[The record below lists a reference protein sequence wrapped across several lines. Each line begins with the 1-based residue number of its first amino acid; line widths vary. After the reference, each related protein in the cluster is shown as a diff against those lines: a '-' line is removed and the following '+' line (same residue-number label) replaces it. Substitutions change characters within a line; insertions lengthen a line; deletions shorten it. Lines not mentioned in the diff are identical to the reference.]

1 MSGFRKTLLLFGFVL
16 LATAAL
22 IVVVKLDFSKPIQEE
37 QVAITSLAI
46 LERISDQ
53 YFVVTKSVYVDQKSE
68 IVVDTGSK
76 WSNFFWGQTV
86 KADGVIRVD
95 VGVDMSQLTE
105 KDIVVDQEA
114 KTVRVDVP
122 PADILNA
129 SQYGDIEVESQQGVQ
144 TEVRADAPVAHGEE
158 GVDAE
163 SQAGHELQHVHQID
177 KLDAAEDGVEDR
189 IRRMERV
196 ADSSPDGPAVAQAQS
211 SADTQGDAVARHA
224 RGSRWSAQPADVEAQ
239 SGLVLVGP
247 RGART
252 RHDERQQSRQGE
264 REAGTAGATRHGHGI
279 PCARGAGF
287 CPVPFPT

>member
-129 SQYGDIEVESQQGVQ
+129 SQYGDIEVESQQGVLKYVLDNDPNEDHNRALEQ
-144 TEVRADAPVAHGEE
+144 LIAAAKESVRQDSQMFEDAR
-158 GVDAE
+158 D
-163 SQAGHELQHVHQID
+163 
-177 KLDAAEDGVEDR
+177 DAAKLLRLIVEGTGYELVVGAADGE
-189 IRRMERV
+189 
-196 ADSSPDGPAVAQAQS
+196 
-211 SADTQGDAVARHA
+211 
-224 RGSRWSAQPADVEAQ
+224 
-239 SGLVLVGP
+239 
-247 RGART
+247 
-252 RHDERQQSRQGE
+252 
-264 REAGTAGATRHGHGI
+264 
-279 PCARGAGF
+279 
-287 CPVPFPT
+287 

>member
-1 MSGFRKTLLLFGFVL
+1 MRTDLLNRISSMSGFRKTLLLFGFVL

-22 IVVVKLDFSKPIQEE
+22 VAVVKLDFSKPVQEE
-37 QVAITSLAI
+37 QIAITSLAI

-53 YFVVTKSVYVDQKSE
+53 YFVVTKSIYIDQKSE

-129 SQYGDIEVESQQGVQ
+129 SQHGDIEVESQQGVLRYVLDNDPNEDHNRALEQ
-144 TEVRADAPVAHGEE
+144 LIAAAKESVRQDSQLFEDARDDATKLLRLIIE
-158 GVDAE
+158 GT
-163 SQAGHELQHVHQID
+163 GYELMV
-177 KLDAAEDGVEDR
+177 
-189 IRRMERV
+189 
-196 ADSSPDGPAVAQAQS
+196 
-211 SADTQGDAVARHA
+211 GDA
-224 RGSRWSAQPADVEAQ
+224 D
-239 SGLVLVGP
+239 
-247 RGART
+247 
-252 RHDERQQSRQGE
+252 GE
-264 REAGTAGATRHGHGI
+264 
-279 PCARGAGF
+279 
-287 CPVPFPT
+287 

>member
-22 IVVVKLDFSKPIQEE
+22 VAVVKLDFSKPVQEE
-37 QVAITSLAI
+37 QIAITSLAI

-53 YFVVTKSVYVDQKSE
+53 YFVVTKSIYIDQKSE

-129 SQYGDIEVESQQGVQ
+129 SQHGDIEVESQQGVLRYVLDNDPNEDHNRALEQ
-144 TEVRADAPVAHGEE
+144 LIAAAKESVRQDSQLFEDARDDATKLLRLIIE
-158 GVDAE
+158 GT
-163 SQAGHELQHVHQID
+163 GYELMV
-177 KLDAAEDGVEDR
+177 
-189 IRRMERV
+189 
-196 ADSSPDGPAVAQAQS
+196 
-211 SADTQGDAVARHA
+211 GDA
-224 RGSRWSAQPADVEAQ
+224 D
-239 SGLVLVGP
+239 
-247 RGART
+247 
-252 RHDERQQSRQGE
+252 GE
-264 REAGTAGATRHGHGI
+264 
-279 PCARGAGF
+279 
-287 CPVPFPT
+287 